1 MTDALLL
8 AAGAFAGS
16 GGALFLL
23 YLLARRWENR
33 S

>member
-1 MTDALLL
+1 MGDTLLL

-16 GGALFLL
+16 GGVLFVL
-23 YLLARRWENR
+23 YLLLRRWENR